1 MLKGSILLPGL
12 CLVLLAGCHGAGPDA
27 RKAATR
33 GQAIYA
39 KECAHCHGAGGEG
52 GGLAVPGAGVTPPG
66 LVTLAARNGGVFPY
80 EDVRRFVMGVARAE
94 DKDAAMPEFASV
106 GLRHVY
112 PKGGADG
119 EVLEGD
125 FEDLLSYLEAIQG

>member
-1 MLKGSILLPGL
+1 MLKRSILLPGL
-12 CLVLLAGCHGAGPDA
+12 CLALLAGCHGSGPDA
-27 RKAATR
+27 QKAAKR
-33 GQAIYA
+33 GQVIYA

-52 GGLAVPGAGVTPPG
+52 GVAAQGVTPPG

-94 DKDAAMPEFASV
+94 DRNAAMPEFASV